1 MVKTAILSKIGPA
14 EEVVNIESISQSD
27 FDDFSVLV
35 KMQFAPIN
43 PADIL
48 MIEGNYASVPNC
60 PTEVGIE
67 GSGIIEEVG
76 NKITNFKVG
85 DKVMCLSRT
94 NWKTTQILKEN
105 EVVKLPESI
114 DLQQAAML
122 KVNLASAYLML
133 TNFRKLSK
141 GDWIIQNASNS
152 AVGKNII
159 YLSKSL
165 GLKTINLVRRD
176 NVIDELFDIG
186 ADIVINSDDIN
197 VIKKQL
203 HSKVDG
209 PISLGIDAVAGD
221 ATNLLASLVNES
233 GLVIN
238 YGLLSGK
245 PCTIDPLNIVFRSI
259 VIEGFWLAKEMRSM
273 DYMAIST
280 MYNNLI
286 PFITN
291 KQIYVN
297 VDKTFPLSKISEAL
311 KAAKAYGRNGKIQLD
326 LQG

>member
-1 MVKTAILSKIGPA
+1 MVKTAILSKIGLA
-14 EEVVNIESISQSD
+14 EEVVSIESISQAD
-27 FDDFSVLV
+27 FDDSSILV
-35 KMQFAPIN
+35 KMQFSPIN

-48 MIEGNYASVPNC
+48 MIEGNYASVPSC
-60 PTEVGIE
+60 PTEIGIE

-76 NKITNFKVG
+76 NRITNFKVG

-105 EVVKLPESI
+105 EVIKLPESI

-133 TNFRKLSK
+133 TNFRKLSN
-141 GDWIIQNASNS
+141 GNWIIQNASNS

-176 NVIDELFDIG
+176 NVIDELLDIG

-197 VIKKQL
+197 VIKKEL

-221 ATNLLASLVNES
+221 AIDGVKRAEHFACR
-233 GLVIN
+233 IN
-238 YGLLSGK
+238 HDLPRFGRHGGVGWHSVHF
-245 PCTIDPLNIVFRSI
+245 DPSVAVEDS
-259 VIEGFWLAKEMRSM
+259 
-273 DYMAIST
+273 
-280 MYNNLI
+280 
-286 PFITN
+286 
-291 KQIYVN
+291 
-297 VDKTFPLSKISEAL
+297 
-311 KAAKAYGRNGKIQLD
+311 RNGSRRGW
-326 LQG
+326 QGGGGGGWWQQQRCQQQQQQPQQADARRADRRL

>member
-27 FDDFSVLV
+27 FDDFSILV

-176 NVIDELFDIG
+176 NVIDEL
-186 ADIVINSDDIN
+186 
-197 VIKKQL
+197 
-203 HSKVDG
+203 
-209 PISLGIDAVAGD
+209 
-221 ATNLLASLVNES
+221 
-233 GLVIN
+233 
-238 YGLLSGK
+238 
-245 PCTIDPLNIVFRSI
+245 
-259 VIEGFWLAKEMRSM
+259 
-273 DYMAIST
+273 
-280 MYNNLI
+280 LI
-286 PFITN
+286 LELI
-291 KQIYVN
+291 
-297 VDKTFPLSKISEAL
+297 L
-311 KAAKAYGRNGKIQLD
+311 
-326 LQG
+326 

>member
-1 MVKTAILSKIGPA
+1 MVKTAILSKIGLA
-14 EEVVNIESISQSD
+14 EEVVSIESISQAD
-27 FDDFSVLV
+27 FDDSSILV

-48 MIEGNYASVPNC
+48 MLEGNYASVPSC
-60 PTEVGIE
+60 PTEIGIE
-67 GSGIIEEVG
+67 GSGIIEKVG

-105 EVVKLPESI
+105 EVIKLPESI

-141 GDWIIQNASNS
+141 GNWIIQNASNS

-176 NVIDELFDIG
+176 NVIDELLDIG

-197 VIKKQL
+197 VIKKEL
-203 HSKVDG
+203 HTKVDG
-209 PISLGIDAVAGD
+209 PILFRIAVFPIF
-221 ATNLLASLVNES
+221 LF
-233 GLVIN
+233 
-238 YGLLSGK
+238 YLLS
-245 PCTIDPLNIVFRSI
+245 L
-259 VIEGFWLAKEMRSM
+259 
-273 DYMAIST
+273 
-280 MYNNLI
+280 
-286 PFITN
+286 
-291 KQIYVN
+291 
-297 VDKTFPLSKISEAL
+297 
-311 KAAKAYGRNGKIQLD
+311 
-326 LQG
+326 

>member
-1 MVKTAILSKIGPA
+1 MVKTAILSKIGLA
-14 EEVVNIESISQSD
+14 EEVVNIESISHSD
-27 FDDFSVLV
+27 FDDFSILV

-48 MIEGNYASVPNC
+48 MIEGNYASVPSC

-85 DKVMCLSRT
+85 DKVMCLSRS

-105 EVVKLPESI
+105 EVIKLPESI

-133 TNFRKLSK
+133 TNFRKLSR
-141 GDWIIQNASNS
+141 GNWIIQNASNS

-176 NVIDELFDIG
+176 NVIDELLDIG

-197 VIKKQL
+197 VIKKEL
-203 HSKVDG
+203 HSKVNS

-245 PCTIDPLNIVFRSI
+245 FCTIDPLNIVFRSI
-259 VIEGFWLAKEMRSM
+259 VIEGFWLTKEMRSM
-273 DYMAIST
+273 DYRAIST

-297 VDKTFPLSKISEAL
+297 VYKTFPLSKISEAL

-326 LQG
+326 LQS